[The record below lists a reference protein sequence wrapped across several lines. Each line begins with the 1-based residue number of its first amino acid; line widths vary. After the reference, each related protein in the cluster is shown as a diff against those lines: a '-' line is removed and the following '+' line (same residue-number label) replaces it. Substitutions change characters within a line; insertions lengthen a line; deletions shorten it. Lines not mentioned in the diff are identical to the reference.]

1 MIITLS
7 GADFSKSNIGILTK
21 WRISTALDQ
30 GATFDGPAS
39 VEKGAMLGASIIVA
53 DGYVIDVASISVTMD
68 GVDIS
73 NVCTVEDNKVNIN
86 ITSVTG
92 DVVIQAATKP
102 LYTLTIAPVPATADV
117 TINGEPRSSITVPAG
132 TDVTWFVSATD
143 YKAQTGVYTVNSN
156 ATLDVVLLEADIFNL
171 YNPEEYPVQMCYYGN
186 SFGVSA
192 ATPNIVNAGGNRVT
206 KTVGSDV
213 CEFPVEGGKT
223 YTVKLYNAPTTAVTD
238 GDTDNDGTPNEGV
251 TTTIP
256 YNGIVG
262 FFFHETIDGKPSV
275 RYAYSTS
282 NNPNQIAYWSTSKQP
297 NYTGDIPISESNN
310 AAVFGIAQGMNDD
323 KIVVTNLA
331 TGAKSNESSRSVLGP
346 ATSMYTQACQIDIL
360 DENITHMTILL
371 GNPSNGMYQMQSQN
385 GVLSDEDRLA
395 SFETIEN
402 GLMIVEGTR
411 LPAAYIAYQEQ
422 E

>member
-1 MIITLS
+1 MIITLT
-7 GADFSKSNIGILTK
+7 GADFSKSNIGILTRWK
-21 WRISTALDQ
+21 ISTNLDQ
-30 GATFDGPAS
+30 GAKYNGPTA
-39 VEKGAMLGASIIVA
+39 VEKGEMLS
-53 DGYVIDVASISVTMD
+53 ASISILDGYLLEADKLLVTM
-68 GVDIS
+68 GGTNITAL
-73 NVCTVEDNKVNIN
+73 CTIEDNKININ
-86 ITSVTG
+86 VTSVTG
-92 DVVIQAATKP
+92 DVFIQVVTLP
-102 LYTLTIAPVPATADV
+102 TYTV
-117 TINGEPRSSITVPAG
+117 TIETVPDFATILIDGEERKSITVAQG
-132 TDVTWFVSATD
+132 AEISWTVSAMN
-143 YKAQTGVYTVNSN
+143 YKTQTGTH
-156 ATLDVVLLEADIFNL
+156 VVTKDETITITMLEADIYNL
-171 YNPEEYPVQMCYYGN
+171 YNPEANPVQMCYYGN
-186 SFGVSA
+186 SFSVSA
-192 ATPNIVNAGGNRVT
+192 ATPTVVSTGGNRVT

-238 GDTDNDGTPNEGV
+238 GDTDNDGAPNDGV

-262 FFFHETIDGKPSV
+262 FFFYETINGKPSV

-297 NYTGDIPISESNN
+297 NYTGSIPISESNN
-310 AAVFGIAQGMNDD
+310 PAVFSIAQGMNDD

-331 TGAKSNESSRSVLGP
+331 TGAKSNASARSVLGP

-385 GVLSDEDRLA
+385 GVLSSEDRLA

-402 GLMIVEGTR
+402 SLMIVEGTR
-411 LPAAYIAYQEQ
+411 LPSAYIPYQEQ